1 MKQISG
7 FFFFFLPISVIKK
20 GNKPDFLNSIRVCVT
35 KTMVINNFFRVFL
48 AVSQD
53 RCGTGNGLI
62 RSIKDWNSSSWG
74 AG

>member
-7 FFFFFLPISVIKK
+7 FFFFFLANISDKK
-20 GNKPDFLNSIRVCVT
+20 GNKLDFLNSIRVCVT

-62 RSIKDWNSSSWG
+62 RSINDWDSSSWG